1 MLFSKDKFLISLL
14 CFRQETLFLVSLAT
28 FLWMGERC
36 VTSKNGYEPE
46 TTLTTLFP
54 DPDLFYFAQEIKRF

>member
-14 CFRQETLFLVSLAT
+14 YFRQETLFLVSLAA

-36 VTSKNGYEPE
+36 VTSKNGCEPE
-46 TTLTTLFP
+46 TTLFP
-54 DPDLFYFAQEIKRF
+54 DPDLFYFAQEIERF